1 VGVVPRPRLEAVVA
15 SGNRADR
22 ADVHQVAREQ
32 RVDALLVE
40 RRDLAVAAARDD
52 ANLRVAVDLAHEADA
67 PRAEDAAVAVQH
79 QRRAEVDVGL
89 HALAVERAARELHP
103 AFAAAERVR
112 EILERALTAL
122 VADRAIERVIHQQE
136 LEDAGPRLDDVGG
149 VGRNDHSVRARRGAG
164 GLQLRHF
171 LALYDAHPAGTAAP
185 TPP

>member
-1 VGVVPRPRLEAVVA
+1 AFAHHWGRQALVAFDPVVTEAADVAHPVAVDRRLVARRQPRQPGALRPLRLRLDPRRRRAALRAERADGVHRVGVVPRARLEAVVA

-89 HALAVERAARELHP
+89 HTLAV
-103 AFAAAERVR
+103 
-112 EILERALTAL
+112 
-122 VADRAIERVIHQQE
+122 Q
-136 LEDAGPRLDDVGG
+136 
-149 VGRNDHSVRARRGAG
+149 
-164 GLQLRHF
+164 
-171 LALYDAHPAGTAAP
+171 
-185 TPP
+185 